1 MADPDFDRLADV
13 CLSRVYDARGDGLL
27 AEHGHVVEALR
38 QVWNARGDAD
48 LEQLQQV
55 ATYAPFDAVTR
66 IIKAV
71 DR

>member
-38 QVWNARGDAD
+38 QVWNARGAADAIVVAED
-48 LEQLQQV
+48 HDYV
-55 ATYAPFDAVTR
+55 AT
-66 IIKAV
+66 IKAL
-71 DR
+71 DC